1 MPPETGRH
9 LRWPVMR
16 GDGSGETPVASG
28 AVGAA
33 TRIASTRFGW
43 PEKLMPEN

>member
-16 GDGSGETPVASG
+16 GDGICETAAASLG
-28 AVGAA
+28 LRGP
-33 TRIASTRFGW
+33 TRTTSTHFGW
-43 PEKLMPEN
+43 PEKLMPKN